1 MLRNPEINAIQL
13 TVVFLVT
20 AAALCFAGYFAW
32 RRRLV
37 LATVCIGCFLAL
49 FRPSV
54 AMSAEPCLPI
64 RYADGDTFNFLR
76 HGDTVRV
83 RLAGYDAPERGQP
96 FSQRAT
102 ESLRQLTQ
110 GGAKCRC
117 YKEDRHGRSVCAVQT
132 LAGVNVAT
140 LMLGAGLGCIDS
152 RFEDEALP
160 ADRAEA
166 RRALEDAQARKLG
179 MWSSPNPQ
187 CAAEYR
193 REKRNAQ

>member
-1 MLRNPEINAIQL
+1 MVNNIEINAIQ
-13 TVVFLVT
+13 VVIVFLVT

-54 AMSAEPCLPI
+54 AMSAELCLPI

-102 ESLRQLTQ
+102 ETLRQLTQ

-187 CAAEYR
+187 CAAEFR
-193 REKRNAQ
+193 RERRNAQ